1 MIPRA
6 TYRVQFGK
14 KFGFDDA
21 AELAPY
27 LAQLGISHLYA
38 SPYLQA
44 RSNSKHGYDITDHNS
59 LNTELG
65 GYDAFQRM
73 VRALRENGLEH
84 ILDYVPNHMGVG
96 GADNPLWLD
105 VLEWGEDSRYA
116 RWFDVDWSSHPEY
129 LNGKLLVP
137 FLAEQYGAELE
148 AGHIE
153 LKFDAE
159 HGEFN
164 IWLYDTHKLPVSPLT
179 YPEIL
184 GHGNGELGKLA
195 DEFAAL
201 VNRRTELTS
210 SANRLKSE
218 LAQSVAT
225 NDGVRSALESSLNR
239 FRGAVGDLQ
248 SWSAL
253 DALIRQQYWRP
264 SHFRVAAD
272 DINYRRFFNIS
283 ELAGIRMELPEVFEH
298 THRLVSELLKEG
310 SLQGLRIDHVD
321 GLLDPREYLERLR
334 GKAGPS
340 LYLVVEKIL
349 AHHENLRE
357 DWPVEGTTGY
367 EFCGQVTGLLVD
379 GTAEDAFTRFY
390 REFTGEWQAF
400 PEIVREC
407 KIKIM
412 ENEMRSELE
421 ALSREAVRVARQ
433 NPRTTDFTQNIL
445 CRALKETIACFPVY
459 RTYVDGARCD
469 ETDERYIHWAITQA
483 TKNEQEVDASVF
495 AFLEKLL
502 SGKLAEQP
510 GIGFDRRA
518 VIRCAMKAQQLSG
531 PVMAKGLE
539 DTAFYRYNRF
549 VARNEVG
556 SSPEQFA
563 FSLASFQ
570 KANQLRAEKWPH
582 TLLATSTHDTKR
594 GEDARAR
601 LAALSLVP
609 EEWAGKVASWSRILR
624 ARRGD
629 VEGTAPPARNDEY
642 LFYQNLMA
650 SWPAELCP
658 PLALESTKLAEYSE
672 RLQGA
677 MTKSLR
683 EARVHSNWISPDTA
697 YENAVTE
704 FIRDA
709 LNPEVSGTFLENF
722 LPFQERVAQMG
733 VHNSLVQLVLKMTS
747 PGVPDFYQGSELWD
761 LNLIDP
767 DNRRAVDFAARRHL
781 LESVRETSAT
791 DRASSLA
798 GLFKNWHDGR
808 IKLALL
814 AVLLNFRREHG
825 ELFEGGAY
833 EPLSCKDC
841 EDARVCAYLRTTDRE
856 VCLVVTSL
864 DARLQSDDYRG
875 IKLDLG
881 TQAGVIHWRDAITG
895 ASLHAEDGAMDVAE
909 LFACLPVAVL
919 KPIHGLQ
926 ASTS

>member
-14 KFGFDDA
+14 EFGFDDA
-21 AELAPY
+21 AALAPY

-44 RSNSKHGYDITDHNS
+44 RSHSQHGYDITDHNS

-73 VRALRENGLEH
+73 VRALRDNGLEH

-116 RWFDVDWSSHPEY
+116 RWFDVDWNSHPEY

-137 FLAEQYGAELE
+137 FLADQYGAELE
-148 AGHIE
+148 AGRIE

-159 HGEFN
+159 RGEFN
-164 IWLYDTHKLPVSPLT
+164 VWLYDTHKLPVSPLT
-179 YPEIL
+179 YAEIL
-184 GHGNGELGKLA
+184 GNGNGELRKLA
-195 DEFAAL
+195 EEFAGL
-201 VNRRTELTS
+201 ENHRMDLLSNT
-210 SANRLKSE
+210 NRLKSE
-218 LAQSVAT
+218 LAQSVAAS
-225 NDGVRSALESSLNR
+225 NEVRSALESALKR
-239 FRGAVGDLQ
+239 FRGRAGDLN
-248 SWSAL
+248 SWSVL
-253 DALIRQQYWRP
+253 DALIHKQYWRP

-298 THRLVSELLKEG
+298 THRLVFELLREG

-321 GLLDPREYLERLR
+321 GLLDPKEYLERLR
-334 GKAGPS
+334 ARAMTPF
-340 LYLVVEKIL
+340 YLVVEKIL
-349 AHHENLRE
+349 AHYETLLE
-357 DWPVEGTTGY
+357 EWPVEGTTGY
-367 EFCGQVTGLLVD
+367 EFCNQVTGLLVD
-379 GTAEDAFTRFY
+379 GTSEDAFTRFY
-390 REFTGEWQAF
+390 LDFTSEWQAF
-400 PEIVREC
+400 PEIVRES
-407 KIKIM
+407 KVKIM

-421 ALSREAVRVARQ
+421 ALSRAAVRVASQ

-445 CRALKETIACFPVY
+445 RRALKETIVCFPVY
-459 RTYVDGARCD
+459 RTYVDGVTHDKA
-469 ETDERYIHWAITQA
+469 DERYIHWAITQA

-502 SGKLAEQP
+502 SGRMAEQP
-510 GIGFDRRA
+510 GGGFDRQA
-518 VIRCAMKAQQLSG
+518 VIRCTMKVQQFSG

-539 DTAFYRYNRF
+539 DTAFYRYNQF

-556 SSPEQFA
+556 GSPEQFA
-563 FSLASFQ
+563 FPLGSFH
-570 KANQLRAEKWPH
+570 KANQVRAEKWPH
-582 TLLATSTHDTKR
+582 TLLTTSTHDTKR

-601 LAALSLVP
+601 LAVLSLVP
-609 EEWAGKVASWSRILR
+609 EEWAAKVTSWSRILR
-624 ARRGD
+624 ARHGD

-642 LFYQNLMA
+642 LFFQNLIA
-650 SWPAELCP
+650 SWPAELSP
-658 PLALESTKLAEYSE
+658 PLALETTKLTEYSK
-672 RLQGA
+672 RLQAA

-683 EARVHSNWISPDTA
+683 EARVRSNWISPDTE
-697 YENAVTE
+697 YEKAVTE

-722 LPFQERVAQMG
+722 LPFHERVARMG
-733 VHNSLVQLVLKMTS
+733 VHNSLVQMVLKITS

-761 LNLIDP
+761 LNLTDP
-767 DNRRAVDFAARRHL
+767 DNRQPVDFAMRGRL
-781 LESVRETSAT
+781 LESVREFSAE
-791 DRASSLA
+791 DRACSLSQ
-798 GLFKNWHDGR
+798 LFKNWHDGR

-814 AVLLNFRREHG
+814 AVLLNFRRDHRG
-825 ELFEGGAY
+825 LFETGAY

-841 EDARVCAYLRTTDRE
+841 EEPRVCAYLRTAERG
-856 VCLVVTSL
+856 VCLVAASL
-864 DARLQSDDYRG
+864 DARLQPPDYRG

-881 TQAGVIHWRDAITG
+881 IRADVLQWRDVIMGRSVHSENGAIDLPEIF
-895 ASLHAEDGAMDVAE
+895 AS
-909 LFACLPVAVL
+909 LPVAVL
-919 KPIHGLQ
+919 IPVSRFG
-926 ASTS
+926 A